1 MKWEKIMKTKLETP
15 ESVTPRALMAL
26 KPPAVSAVSKW
37 RQILNIQ
44 F

>member
-15 ESVTPRALMAL
+15 ESVTPHARDAL
-26 KPPAVSAVSKW
+26 S
-37 RQILNIQ
+37 RQQSRLCPSGGK